1 MNERIFLNSIIGLFV
16 GISLL
21 FSLTFFKGNASEKDY
36 KFFGQGVKFSQQE
49 DYQNAYYNFGKINK
63 FSKLYPLAIYRQ
75 ALCAKELNDTKT
87 AIKKYKKFL
96 STSSDINFRPAAL
109 WELAEIYRKNDKI
122 HASKKIYQRII
133 KKNPDS
139 DFAIAAK
146 YRMAE
151 YTKDI
156 KLRKKY
162 MAQYLEEAP
171 IGRFSKICAEKFET
185 YNLDENEKY
194 ILANSYFTHKEYEKA
209 LKILK
214 NTKETKNLFLS
225 AKCYFA
231 LSDKENAKKYFISY
245 LKNTSEDGEDINEAI
260 TSYIKASGQTK
271 AQALN
276 YLAQNIQNKYAKAG
290 ILFNIAQISSR
301 KNALNLY
308 TQVLNLTPNGYY
320 APESLAE
327 IFWCHYKDKNYNKAL
342 SVANNHMQN
351 FPDKNSSAKIAYFT
365 GKIHLI
371 KNNKRNAERYF
382 SYVLT
387 NYPNGYYA
395 FRANEMLG
403 KRKKTFSTQP
413 FRKLPPEENITINT
427 NSYFLDVLCEFEDFK
442 TIETLKLKDEFF
454 KSYVAYKK
462 GSVQYSILLAKNAL
476 DELGGNYRKNPNW
489 AKLAYPIYYQY
500 DINESG
506 EKFSINPHF
515 IISLIKEESHF
526 DKNAVSSAGAS
537 GLMQIMPTTA
547 SFMEDRTVS
556 AKDLQNTEY
565 NIYIGTKY
573 IDSIIEGLGNEMFA
587 VASYNAGYG
596 NVRKW
601 QKQIFDGD
609 LDNFVEDIPFLETK
623 MYVKKVFASFWN
635 YTRLY

>member
-21 FSLTFFKGNASEKDY
+21 VSLSFFKGNASDSDY
-36 KFFGQGVKFSQQE
+36 KFFEQGVKFSKQE
-49 DYQNAYYNFGKINK
+49 DYQNAYYNFGKVNK

-75 ALCAKELNDTKT
+75 AVCAKELNDTKT
-87 AIKKYKKFL
+87 ATQKYKKFL
-96 STSSDINFRPAAL
+96 STSSDTSFRPAAL
-109 WELAEIYRKNDKI
+109 WELAEIYRKNDKV
-122 HASKKIYQRII
+122 HASKKNYERII
-133 KKNPDS
+133 MKNPDS
-139 DFAIAAK
+139 DFAVASK
-146 YRMAE
+146 YRISE

-171 IGRFSKICAEKFET
+171 IGRFSKACAEKFAK
-185 YNLDENEKY
+185 YNLNEDEKY
-194 ILANSYFTHKEYEKA
+194 ILANSYYMHGEYEKA
-209 LKILK
+209 IKTLE
-214 NTKETKNLFLS
+214 NAKEAKNLFLS

-231 LSDKENAKKYFISY
+231 QQDKENSKKYFLSY
-245 LKNTSEDGEDINEAI
+245 LKNTKEDGEDINDAI
-260 TSYIKASGQTK
+260 SSYIKASGQTK
-271 AQALN
+271 KQALT
-276 YLAQNIQNKYAKAG
+276 YLSQNVQNKYSKAG
-290 ILFNIAQISSR
+290 ILFNLAQISN
-301 KNALNLY
+301 KKIALGLY
-308 TQVLNLTPNGYY
+308 TEVLNLTPNGYF

-327 IFWCHYKDKNYNKAL
+327 IFWHHYKNKNYNKAL
-342 SVANNHMQN
+342 SIASNHMQN
-351 FPDKNSSAKIAYFT
+351 FPNKNSSPKIAYFA
-365 GKIHLI
+365 GKIHLAN
-371 KNNKRNAERYF
+371 KNMKNAKKYF

-395 FRANEMLG
+395 FRANEMLD
-403 KRKKTFSTQP
+403 KRKKAFSVQP
-413 FRKLPPEENITINT
+413 FRKLAPEENITIKT

-442 TIETLKLKDEFF
+442 TIEGLKLKDEFL
-454 KSYVAYKK
+454 KSYIAYKK
-462 GSVQYSILLAKNAL
+462 GSVQYSILLAKKAL
-476 DELGGNYRKNPNW
+476 DELGENYRANPNW
-489 AKLAYPIYYQY
+489 AKLAYPIYHQY
-500 DINESG
+500 YINESG
-506 EKFSINPHF
+506 TKFSINPHF

-526 DKNAVSSAGAS
+526 DKNAVSSAGAT

-547 SFMEDRTVS
+547 SFMESRAVTS
-556 AKDLQNTEY
+556 QDLQNIEY

-623 MYVKKVFASFWN
+623 VYVKKVFTSFWN
-635 YTRLY
+635 YSRLY